1 MKYIRSCEHCF
12 REIRF
17 PIDKGTLFVTCPY
30 CNNSFKV
37 NPDDPSLYSTGR
49 FDVLKIN
56 QNQPEE
62 FFFGRNFNPPIKSS
76 EKSKS
81 IIKLVII
88 FFYFPCSFFILIK
101 FQIFPILLKIT
112 KNLCPRKNFQKKLL
126 ILKFKFA

>member
-62 FFFGRNFNPPIKSS
+62 FFFGRNFNSPIKSS

-88 FFYFPCSFFILIK
+88 FFLFSLLFFH
-101 FQIFPILLKIT
+101 FNKISNT
-112 KNLCPRKNFQKKLL
+112 PNAFENNEKSLPDEEKLPEKAPDFE
-126 ILKFKFA
+126 I

>member
-88 FFYFPCSFFILIK
+88 FFLFSLLFFH
-101 FQIFPILLKIT
+101 FNKISNIPNT
-112 KNLCPRKNFQKKLL
+112 FENNEKSLPEEKLPEKAPDFE
-126 ILKFKFA
+126 I

>member
-1 MKYIRSCEHCF
+1 MKYIRSCENCY

-30 CNNSFKV
+30 CNSSFKV
-37 NPDDPSLYSTGR
+37 NPDDPILYSKGR
-49 FDVLKIN
+49 FDLVKIN

-62 FFFGRNFNPPIKSS
+62 FFFGRNFDSPFKQT

-88 FFYFPCSFFILIK
+88 FCLFSLLFFH
-101 FQIFPILLKIT
+101 FNKISNT
-112 KNLCPRKNFQKKLL
+112 PNNFDNIEKSNPEENLPEKAPDFE
-126 ILKFKFA
+126 I